1 MRLHFL
7 ELVWFSTY
15 AELRAE
21 RSRSYLGLAWWLVE
35 PALMMG
41 AFWLVFDR
49 ILGTGGPGY
58 LPFLLI
64 GLVVWQWLKSSIVH
78 AGQAIWMNLALI
90 HQVRVPVL
98 VFPFVHL
105 LADTIKFGVVFALLL
120 VVLWCAGYPPN
131 AAYASLPALLLCVG
145 LCGVGG
151 GLLLAAV
158 MPLLPDL
165 RFVVEQLLSVLMFL
179 SGVVFAL
186 DRVPPAYAEW
196 LAWNPVLIVLDAL
209 RGVLLRGEWPDWIVL
224 ERVAA
229 SALVI
234 AAVGIFAVQ
243 RLAPRYPKIAV

>member
-1 MRLHFL
+1 MRLHFF

-35 PALMMG
+35 PALMMA

-64 GLVVWQWLKSSIVH
+64 GLVVWQWLKSSVVH

-90 HQVRVPVL
+90 HQVRMPVL
-98 VFPFVHL
+98 VFPFVNL
-105 LADTIKFGVVFALLL
+105 LADAIKFGVVFVLLL
-120 VVLWCAGYPPN
+120 VVLWLAGYPPN
-131 AAYASLPALLLCVG
+131 AAYLSLPPLLLCMA
-145 LCGVGG
+145 LCAIGG
-151 GLLLAAV
+151 GLLLAAL

-165 RFVVEQLLSVLMFL
+165 RFVVEQLLTVLMFL

-186 DRVPPAYAEW
+186 ERVPAPYAEW
-196 LAWNPVLIVLDAL
+196 LTWNPVLMLLDAM
-209 RGVLLRGEWPDWIVL
+209 RGVLLHGRWPDGMAL
-224 ERVAA
+224 LRVAA
-229 SALVI
+229 SALAL
-234 AAVGIFAVQ
+234 AALGIFCVQ
-243 RLAPRYPKIAV
+243 RLAPRYPKIAA

>member
-1 MRLHFL
+1 MRLHFF

-21 RSRSYLGLAWWLVE
+21 RSRSYLGLVWWLVE
-35 PALMMG
+35 PALMMA

-64 GLVVWQWLKSSIVH
+64 GLVVWQWFKSSVVH
-78 AGQAIWMNLALI
+78 AGQAIWQNLALI
-90 HQVRVPVL
+90 HQVRMPVL

-105 LADTIKFGVVFALLL
+105 LADAIKFGAVFMLLL
-120 VVLWCAGYPPN
+120 AVLWLTGYPPN
-131 AAYASLPALLLCVG
+131 AAYLSLPPLLLCLA
-145 LCGVGG
+145 LCAIGG

-165 RFVVEQLLSVLMFL
+165 RFVVEQLLTVLMFL

-186 DRVPPAYAEW
+186 ERVPAAYADW
-196 LAWNPVLIVLDAL
+196 LAWNPVLMLLDAL
-209 RGVLLRGEWPDWIVL
+209 RGVLLHGRWPDWMAL
-224 ERVAA
+224 LRVAA
-229 SALVI
+229 SALAL
-234 AAVGIFAVQ
+234 AALGILSVR
-243 RLAPRYPKIAV
+243 RLAPRYPKIAA